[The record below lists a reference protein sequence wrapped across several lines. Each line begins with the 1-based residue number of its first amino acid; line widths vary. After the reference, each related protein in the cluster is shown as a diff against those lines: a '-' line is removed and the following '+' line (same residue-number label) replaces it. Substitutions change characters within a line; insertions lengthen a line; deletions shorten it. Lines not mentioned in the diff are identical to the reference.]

1 MTETPPP
8 EENLG
13 DEFRD
18 LGKNLVKI
26 LQNAW
31 DRPERRMLQ
40 QELES
45 GLSEMADTI
54 KREAKSAAES
64 PTGQRIRS
72 DLDDLGEKVRSGQVE
87 TKVREELLGA
97 LKTVNIELDKVA
109 SHLASSPAAKP
120 EPPTSPPDA
129 PSEGLSPEDSSVDN
143 PGTGE

>member
-1 MTETPPP
+1 MTEIPPP
-8 EENLG
+8 EENLS

-31 DRPERRMLQ
+31 DRPERRKLQ

-45 GLSEMADTI
+45 GLSEMADTL

-87 TKVREELLGA
+87 TKVRDELLSA
-97 LKTVNIELDKVA
+97 LKTVNAELDKV
-109 SHLASSPAAKP
+109 SRHLASTPTDQPAAPASQPEASPAN
-120 EPPTSPPDA
+120 
-129 PSEGLSPEDSSVDN
+129 SENPGSEI